1 MVICQSEC
9 HTGGTLRDPPD
20 ISLQTLRFLNPCLPF
35 QIPIHQLK
43 VWSNRWDAKPP
54 HRALNACAS
63 TVQPA
68 KATFQFSVAPF
79 SLPSGRGLFLYYG
92 HGTGLLRLESPGSCT
107 LAGEH
112 PDSNSPDELGEILD
126 SIKPTH
132 AEPTL
137 YASRRG
143 SGVLEAGAFWVAVSM
158 VSETD
163 KTRLHSL
170 HFF

>member
-43 VWSNRWDAKPP
+43 EWSNRWDATPP
-54 HRALNACAS
+54 HRALNAFAS

-79 SLPSGRGLFLYYG
+79 SLPSGRGHFLYYG
-92 HGTGLLRLESPGSCT
+92 HGTGLLRLESPGSCP
-107 LAGEH
+107 LAGGH
-112 PDSNSPDELGEILD
+112 PDGSTPVHTERV
-126 SIKPTH
+126 
-132 AEPTL
+132 ATL
-137 YASRRG
+137 PWLRTADLHLLVRRWERG
-143 SGVLEAGAFWVAVSM
+143 SGGRGILGGCCNGIRNRQDPP
-158 VSETD
+158 T
-163 KTRLHSL
+163 
-170 HFF
+170 